1 VSSASSP
8 TGATAVAESAVVEF
22 ARRLI
27 DAPSPNP
34 PGDER
39 AAAGVVI
46 ETLAELGLPRPRV
59 VARDEHRPNLVATLD
74 FGPGGRHLCL
84 SGHLDTKPI
93 GAAPWSVPADRATL
107 DGDRLY
113 GRGAVDMKGSI
124 AAMIAAAHRLASE
137 PPSSGRLTLLFTADE
152 EDGAEWGAHYLAEH
166 GAIEADAVVIGEP
179 AGLAQDFDRLH
190 LVSRGIARFRVD
202 VYGDQGHSSIA
213 DRTGAV
219 NASVELARLL
229 VALAD
234 RFTPKQPPNEDDL
247 DGWAATVNAGLRLSG
262 GIGYGVVPGVA
273 SFDAEIRL
281 LPGMTKWMVEQDLER
296 FLAREHDAN
305 PRLRPQLRFDE
316 PPRDWLPG
324 TAVPHGHPLAEATR
338 AAFRTVL
345 GFVPPESVYPATT
358 DAAWLQGLAG
368 IPTLPALGPG
378 LLLRAH
384 GADEYVEVPA
394 LARST
399 DLYAELAR
407 TYCGGGR

>member
-1 VSSASSP
+1 VSSASSRAD
-8 TGATAVAESAVVEF
+8 ATSTVDAAVVEI

-39 AAAGVVI
+39 AAAAVVT
-46 ETLAELGLPRPRV
+46 ETLVGLGLPSPRV
-59 VARDEHRPNLVATLD
+59 LARAEHRPNLLTTLD
-74 FGPGGRHLCL
+74 FGSGGRHLCL

-93 GAAPWSVPADRATL
+93 GTAEWSVPSDRATI

-124 AAMIAAAHRLASE
+124 AAMIVAAHRLTSK
-137 PPSSGRLTLLFTADE
+137 PPPAGRLTLLFTADE
-152 EDGAEWGAHYLAEH
+152 EDGAEWGAHYIAEQALLAAD
-166 GAIEADAVVIGEP
+166 GAVLGEP
-179 AGLAQDFDRLH
+179 AGIAQDFDRLH
-190 LVSRGIARFRVD
+190 LVSRGIARFRID
-202 VYGDQGHSSIA
+202 VNGDQGHSSLS

-229 VALAD
+229 VDLAD
-234 RFTPKQPPNEDDL
+234 RFTPEQPPNEDGL
-247 DGWAATVNAGLRLSG
+247 DGWTATVNAGVRLSG
-262 GIGYGVVPGVA
+262 GIGYGVVPGLA

-281 LPGMTKWMVEQDLER
+281 LPGMTRWMVERDLER
-296 FLAREHDAN
+296 FLAREQDSNA
-305 PRLRPQLRFDE
+305 RLRPQLRFDE

-324 TAVPHGHPLAEATR
+324 TGVPRDHPLA
-338 AAFRTVL
+338 AAACAACRTVL
-345 GFVPPESVYPATT
+345 GFVPSESVYPGTT

-384 GADEYVEVPA
+384 GADEYVELTA
-394 LARST
+394 LVRST
-399 DLYAELAR
+399 ELYAELAR
-407 TYCGGGR
+407 TYCGGVQ

>member
-1 VSSASSP
+1 VSSVSSQAETVP
-8 TGATAVAESAVVEF
+8 VVDAVIVEL

-39 AAAGVVI
+39 AVAAVVV
-46 ETLAELGLPRPRV
+46 EALSEGGLPRPQV
-59 VARDEHRPNLVATLD
+59 VARSERRPNLLTTLD

-93 GAAPWSVPADRATL
+93 GTGEWSVPPDRATL

-124 AAMIAAAHRLASE
+124 AAMIVAAARLVSD
-137 PPSSGRLTLLFTADE
+137 PPANGRLSLLFTADE
-152 EDGAEWGAHYLAEH
+152 EDGAEWGAHYVAEQ
-166 GAIEADAVVIGEP
+166 GILNVDGIVIGEP

-190 LVSRGIARFRVD
+190 LVSRGIARFRVEAD
-202 VYGDQGHSSIA
+202 GDQGHSSLA
-213 DRTGAV
+213 DRIGAV
-219 NASVELARLL
+219 NASVELARVL
-229 VALAD
+229 VALSD
-234 RFTPKQPPNEDDL
+234 RFTPEQPPNEDRL

-262 GIGYGVVPGVA
+262 GIGYGVVPGRA

-281 LPGMTKWMVEQDLER
+281 LPGMRKWMVERDLER
-296 FLAREHDAN
+296 FLSREQEAN
-305 PRLRPQLRFDE
+305 PRLRPRLRFDD

-324 TAVPHGHPLAEATR
+324 TAVPREHPLA
-338 AAFRTVL
+338 AAAREGFHTVL
-345 GFVPPESVYPATT
+345 GFVPPECVYPATT

-378 LLLRAH
+378 LLIRAH
-384 GADEYVEVPA
+384 GTDEYVDVAA
-394 LARST
+394 LGRS
-399 DLYAELAR
+399 AELYRELGRA
-407 TYCGGGR
+407 YCGGSQ